1 MHSYWL
7 PVREGWLV
15 FSTKLHLLMLRVS
28 SVLSGVQPLALA
40 LCFASA
46 AGFGAC
52 SSPAPSTTGG
62 APAVP
67 DSTTTTPVAPANS
80 PLRVVAQFREP
91 QMVGVAV
98 LPDGRIFADFPRWDN
113 NPVAPVAE
121 VAPDGSIKPY
131 PDASWCAWNE
141 TVRNEPQKHWICPQ
155 SVHADKT
162 GALWVLD
169 PASPGIKGTVPG
181 GPKLVKIDPKTN
193 KVVQNI
199 SIPESVAARK
209 SYLNDVRVD
218 TQNSYAYITES
229 GVGSLVVVDL
239 KSGKARKLL
248 AGHSSMMGDTTLN
261 IKADGQ
267 ELIDATGKR
276 ARFNADGIALS
287 QDVQYLYWKPLTSYT
302 LFRIKTEALRNPA
315 LTDAQLASQIEDLG
329 KVPAS
334 DGMEI
339 DAANNLYLSAFED
352 HSIKRRTPAGKI
364 ETVVQDPRLE
374 WPDTF
379 AFSADGGTLYVT
391 TSAIHKTPT
400 WNKGLGKQ
408 DQPYYIFKMSLPK

>member
-1 MHSYWL
+1 
-7 PVREGWLV
+7 
-15 FSTKLHLLMLRVS
+15 
-28 SVLSGVQPLALA
+28 
-40 LCFASA
+40 
-46 AGFGAC
+46 
-52 SSPAPSTTGG
+52 
-62 APAVP
+62 
-67 DSTTTTPVAPANS
+67 
-80 PLRVVAQFREP
+80 
-91 QMVGVAV
+91 MVGVAV
-98 LPDGRIFADFPRWDN
+98 LPDGRVFADFPRWDN

-131 PDASWCAWNE
+131 PDAAWCAWNE

-155 SVHADKT
+155 SVHADRT
-162 GALWVLD
+162 GMLWVLD

-199 SIPESVAARK
+199 SIPESVAPRK
-209 SYLNDVRVD
+209 SYLNDVRID
-218 TQNSYAYITES
+218 TQNQYAYITES

-239 KSGKARKLL
+239 KTGKSRKLL
-248 AGHSSMMGDTTLN
+248 VGHSSMMGDTTLN
-261 IKADGQ
+261 IKADGK
-267 ELIDATGKR
+267 ELIDASGKR

-287 QDVQYLYWKPLTSYT
+287 QDMQYLYWKPLTSYT
-302 LFRIKTEALRNPA
+302 LFRIKTEALRNA
-315 LTDAQLASQIEDLG
+315 GLSDTQLASQIEDLG

-352 HSIKRRTPAGKI
+352 HSIKRRTSAGKI

-379 AFSADGGTLYVT
+379 AFSGDGKTLYVT

-400 WNKGLGKQ
+400 WNKGVGKQ
-408 DQPYYIFKMSLPK
+408 DQPYYIFKMNLPK

>member
-1 MHSYWL
+1 MQI
-7 PVREGWLV
+7 
-15 FSTKLHLLMLRVS
+15 S
-28 SVLSGVQPLALA
+28 SVLKPWTAGAGLCLLA
-40 LCFASA
+40 
-46 AGFGAC
+46 AC
-52 SSPAPSTTGG
+52 SSPSTPAATEAGSG
-62 APAVP
+62 SAADTTAAAPA
-67 DSTTTTPVAPANS
+67 APANS
-80 PLRVVAQFREP
+80 PLQVVAQFREP

-113 NPVAPVAE
+113 NPVTPVAE
-121 VAPDGSIKPY
+121 VLPDGSVKPY
-131 PDASWCAWNE
+131 PDANWCAWNE
-141 TVRNEPQKHWICPQ
+141 TTRQEPQKHWICPQ
-155 SVHADKT
+155 SVHADNT
-162 GALWVLD
+162 GMLWVLD

-181 GPKLVKIDPKTN
+181 GPKLVKIDPATN
-193 KVVQNI
+193 KVTQNI
-199 SIPESVAARK
+199 SIPDNVAPRK
-209 SYLNDVRVD
+209 SYLNDVRID
-218 TQNSYAYITES
+218 TQNRYAYITES

-239 KSGKARKLL
+239 SSGKARRLL

-261 IKADGQ
+261 IKADGK
-267 ELIDATGKR
+267 ELIDASGKR

-287 QDVQYLYWKPLTSYT
+287 RDMQYLYWKPLTSYK

-315 LTDAQLASQIEDLG
+315 LTDAQLAQQIEDLG
-329 KVPAS
+329 NVPAS

-339 DAANNLYLSAFED
+339 DAANNVYLTAFED

-379 AFSADGGTLYVT
+379 AFSGDGKTLYVT

-408 DQPYYIFKMSLPK
+408 DQPYYIFKMALK

>member
-1 MHSYWL
+1 MTFPFISRKL
-7 PVREGWLV
+7 TATLRNSGFVATVLLAQACNSPSSQTA
-15 FSTKLHLLMLRVS
+15 STS
-28 SVLSGVQPLALA
+28 ETP
-40 LCFASA
+40 
-46 AGFGAC
+46 
-52 SSPAPSTTGG
+52 T
-62 APAVP
+62 
-67 DSTTTTPVAPANS
+67 DSTQTAAPVAPANS
-80 PLRVVAQFREP
+80 PLQVVAQFREP

-98 LPDGRIFADFPRWDN
+98 LPDGRVFADFPRWDN
-113 NPVAPVAE
+113 NPVNPVAE
-121 VAPDGSIKPY
+121 VLPDGSVKGY
-131 PDASWCAWNE
+131 PDANWCAWNE
-141 TVRNEPQKHWICPQ
+141 TVKNEPQKHWICPQ

-162 GALWVLD
+162 GMLWVLD

-181 GPKLVKIDPKTN
+181 GPKLVKIDPKTD

-199 SIPESVAARK
+199 SIPESVAPRK
-209 SYLNDVRVD
+209 SYLNDVRID
-218 TQNSYAYITES
+218 TQNQYAYITES

-261 IKADGQ
+261 IKADGK

-276 ARFNADGIALS
+276 AQFNADGIALS
-287 QDVQYLYWKPLTSYT
+287 QDMQYLYWKPLTSYT
-302 LFRIKTEALRNPA
+302 LFRIKTAALRNPA
-315 LTDAQLASQIEDLG
+315 LSDAQLASQIEDLG

-379 AFSADGGTLYVT
+379 AFSGDGKTLYVT

-400 WNKGLGKQ
+400 WNKGVGKQ
-408 DQPYYIFKMSLPK
+408 DQPYYIFKMALK